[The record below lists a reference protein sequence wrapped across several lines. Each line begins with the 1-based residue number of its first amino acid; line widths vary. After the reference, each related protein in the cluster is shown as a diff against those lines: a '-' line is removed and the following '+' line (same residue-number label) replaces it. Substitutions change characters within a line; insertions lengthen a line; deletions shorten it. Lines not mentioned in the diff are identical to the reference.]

1 MSATM
6 SSPSIVI
13 TGAASGIGLACAL
26 HFDKLGYQVFA
37 GIRREQ
43 DIETLQKMASPRL
56 QPLMLEVTDEAM
68 IHAAATSVSEKVGA
82 AGLVGLVNNAGVA
95 VAGPVEC
102 VPLAELR
109 RQFEV
114 NVIGQIAVT
123 QAFLPLLRQG
133 HGRIVNIGSISGL
146 IAMPFIG
153 PYSASKYALEALND
167 SLRVELRPWG
177 IHVAIIEP
185 GAIATPIWGKS
196 IDQNRQ
202 ILESLPST
210 AQTLYRPTLLKLLK
224 NIERTQRAASP
235 VEQVVLAIAH
245 ALTSPQPRNRYIVG
259 RDARVASWFIRVAP
273 DWLRDWLVSR

>member
-1 MSATM
+1 MAI
-6 SSPSIVI
+6 PSIVI
-13 TGAASGIGLACAL
+13 TGASSGIGLACAL

-43 DIETLQKMASPRL
+43 DRDALQKMASSRL

-68 IHAAATSVSEKVGA
+68 IHAAATTVSEKVGE
-82 AGLVGLVNNAGVA
+82 AGLAGLVNNAGVA
-95 VAGPVEC
+95 VAGPLEC
-102 VPLAELR
+102 LPLSELR

-114 NVIGQIAVT
+114 NVIGQMAVT

-133 HGRIVNIGSISGL
+133 PGRIINIGSISGL

-153 PYSASKYALEALND
+153 PYSASKYAMEALND

-177 IHVAIIEP
+177 IHVAIVEP
-185 GAIATPIWGKS
+185 WAIATPIWEKS
-196 IDQNRQ
+196 IDRNQQ

-224 NIERTQRAASP
+224 NVQRTSRAASP
-235 VEQVVLAIAH
+235 VEWVVLAVSH
-245 ALTSPQPRNRYIVG
+245 ALTSPQPRNRYLVG
-259 RDARVASWFIRVAP
+259 RDARAALWFIRFIP
-273 DWLRDWLVSR
+273 DGLRDWLISR